1 MHVWNALPFAPMAK
15 GSRDQ
20 GMILRRDFVDHI
32 KSLRDHHHRQ
42 PCVARGLTRA
52 DACLLYRTRIRLAKI
67 HSLVIEDVPRANAS
81 ACACRVRW

>member
-42 PCVARGLTRA
+42 STLCGKGINKSRCVFTIPHPNTL
-52 DACLLYRTRIRLAKI
+52 
-67 HSLVIEDVPRANAS
+67 SEDTQLGD
-81 ACACRVRW
+81 